1 MHPLLHHAAP
11 GRGLRGRLLRDDA
24 GRRALRPAHP
34 VDEDHRPRAGHRP
47 RCRNARR
54 GPAPR
59 REAPRGDD
67 LPGGGPPGA
76 AHRRPLRPPARP
88 GLVGLPAAGRRR
100 AGAGGLRLPLRPQR
114 PVVHARGDRQ
124 DHRDGTLTL
133 LPYGRQSVDESDI
146 EAVASVLRGDWLTT
160 GPAVTAFEDQLSEVS
175 GAAGAVSVTSGTA
188 ALHVA
193 YAALGLGRGDE
204 VVTTPLTF
212 VATASCAAILGAR
225 VVFADVSE
233 DTGNLD
239 PEAAAA
245 AVTPM
250 TRAIAGVDYAGH
262 PIDAPALLDLAHRND
277 AALLEDAAH
286 SIGGSLDGRPVGS
299 LADVTTFSFF
309 PTKNLTTAEG
319 GAVVGTDQE
328 VHEFGLNY
336 RLPDLL
342 CALGSSQLQRLP
354 RFKARRDEIV
364 RRYNEG
370 LAGIDELR
378 LPARRPGADPTWHLY
393 PLRVRD
399 GRRRE
404 LFEHLRANGIGVQVN
419 YIPVYWH
426 PVFEDLGYK
435 RGMCPVA
442 EEYYSQEISLP
453 LFPDMTDGDVD
464 RVIGVIRGFLR

>member
-1 MHPLLHHAAP
+1 
-11 GRGLRGRLLRDDA
+11 
-24 GRRALRPAHP
+24 
-34 VDEDHRPRAGHRP
+34 
-47 RCRNARR
+47 
-54 GPAPR
+54 
-59 REAPRGDD
+59 
-67 LPGGGPPGA
+67 
-76 AHRRPLRPPARP
+76 
-88 GLVGLPAAGRRR
+88 
-100 AGAGGLRLPLRPQR
+100 
-114 PVVHARGDRQ
+114 
-124 DHRDGTLTL
+124 L

-160 GPAVTAFEDQLSEVS
+160 GPAVAAFEDQLSEVS

-193 YAALGLGRGDE
+193 YSALGIGAGDE

-250 TRAIAGVDYAGH
+250 TRVIAGVDYAGH

-319 GAVVGTDQE
+319 GAVVGTDPEVLARARTFRTIGLVRDADRLRYPDEGPWHQE

-464 RVIGVIRGFLR
+464 RVIGVIRGFLRA